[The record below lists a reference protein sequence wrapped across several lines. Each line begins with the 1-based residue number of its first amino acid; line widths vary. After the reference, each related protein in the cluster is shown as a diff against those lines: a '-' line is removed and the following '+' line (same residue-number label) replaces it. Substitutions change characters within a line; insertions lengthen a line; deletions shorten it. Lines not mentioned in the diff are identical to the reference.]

1 MEAAFL
7 SQLAAVKS
15 APATLEEESTTTPA
29 IPARSVTKTY
39 AAVPQRDTTT
49 SIELGRISAG
59 PATPAVAPASFR
71 SGITTPSDLESSR
84 PASPA
89 AGPATGHEDGVEAL
103 QDLWDPYMNR
113 FRLMSA
119 CFMNFLD
126 GLNDSASGP
135 LIPYMEK
142 YYGIGYAIVSLI
154 FVGQAVGFITGA
166 AFIDP
171 LRERLGRA
179 KALAV
184 GQLFMVGGYVI
195 IACTAPFPAIV
206 CAFFLIGLGMSI
218 NLALGNI
225 FCGSLSNSTTA
236 LGAMHG
242 SYGIGGIAGPLIA
255 TAFVTVSN
263 MVWSRYYLVTLALA
277 ALNGFFALWTYWHY
291 EKEHPAPA
299 VLPLRTSSN
308 TQEQQEQQQPP
319 TAAASS
325 RVAGLMQASKS
336 RVVLLGALF
345 IFAYQGAEVSISGW
359 VISFLEETRN
369 GDPSSVGYVTA
380 GFWAGITLGRF
391 VLSVPAHRIGE
402 KVSVYGVVA
411 GAAVFEL
418 LVWLVPN
425 VVGDAVS
432 VSVVGLLL
440 GPVYPCAAAIF
451 MRTMSRTEKLSGMGV
466 ISAFGSSGG
475 AAAPFTTGILA
486 QAAGTFV
493 LHPIAIGLFGVMLV
507 CWYGLPSS
515 RKRNE

>member
-1 MEAAFL
+1 MDAAFL
-7 SQLAAVKS
+7 SQLVAVES
-15 APATLEEESTTTPA
+15 APANMESTPA
-29 IPARSVTKTY
+29 RPPRSVTKTY
-39 AAVPQRDTTT
+39 PAVPQRDTM
-49 SIELGRISAG
+49 SIELGRISG
-59 PATPAVAPASFR
+59 PATRAGTGTTTPATPGFR
-71 SGITTPSDLESSR
+71 SGVTTPSDLELSR
-84 PASPA
+84 PVSPVGPG
-89 AGPATGHEDGVEAL
+89 AGQEDGVEAL
-103 QDLWDPYMNR
+103 QNMWDPYMNR
-113 FRLMSA
+113 YRLMSA
-119 CFMNFLD
+119 CFMNLLN
-126 GLNDSASGP
+126 GLSDSASGP

-142 YYGIGYAIVSLI
+142 YYGIGYAMVSLI

-166 AFIDP
+166 GFIDP

-179 KALAV
+179 KTLAV
-184 GQLFMVGGYVI
+184 AQVFMVGGYVI
-195 IACTAPFPAIV
+195 IACTAPFAAIA
-206 CAFFLIGLGMSI
+206 CAFFLIGLGMSL

-225 FCGSLSNSTTA
+225 FCGNLSNSTAA

-242 SYGIGGIAGPLIA
+242 SYGIGGITGPLIA

-263 MVWSRYYLVTLALA
+263 MVWSRYYLVTLVLA

-291 EKEHPAPA
+291 EKEHQDAAPA
-299 VLPLRTSSN
+299 VPLRPWASG
-308 TQEQQEQQQPP
+308 EQQPP
-319 TAAASS
+319 PPPAARKS
-325 RVAGLMQASKS
+325 RIAGLMQAFRS

-369 GDPSSVGYVTA
+369 GDPSSVGYVTS

-391 VLSVPAHRIGE
+391 VLSIPAHRIGE
-402 KVSVYGVVA
+402 KVFVYGVVV

-432 VSVVGLLL
+432 VSIVGLLL

-493 LHPIAIGLFGVMLV
+493 LHPLAIGLFAVMLV
-507 CWYGLPSS
+507 CWYGLPSL

>member
-7 SQLAAVKS
+7 SQLVAVES
-15 APATLEEESTTTPA
+15 APANLESMPLR
-29 IPARSVTKTY
+29 PARSVTKTY
-39 AAVPQRDTTT
+39 PAVPQRDTA
-49 SIELGRISAG
+49 SIELERISR
-59 PATPAVAPASFR
+59 PATHTGTGTATPVTPGFR
-71 SGITTPSDLESSR
+71 SGFTTPNELESSR
-84 PASPA
+84 AASPVM
-89 AGPATGHEDGVEAL
+89 GHDDGVEAL
-103 QDLWDPYMNR
+103 QNMWDPYMNR
-113 FRLMSA
+113 FRLLSA
-119 CFMNFLD
+119 CLMNFMD
-126 GLNDSASGP
+126 GLSDSASGP

-142 YYGIGYAIVSLI
+142 YYGIGYAVVSLI

-166 AFIDP
+166 ACIDP

-179 KALAV
+179 RALALA
-184 GQLFMVGGYVI
+184 QIFMVGGYVI
-195 IACTAPFPAIV
+195 IACTAPFAAIV

-225 FCGSLSNSTTA
+225 FCGSLTNSTTA

-242 SYGIGGIAGPLIA
+242 SYGIGGITGPLIA

-263 MVWSRYYLVTLALA
+263 MVWSRYYLVTLGLA

-291 EKEHPAPA
+291 EKEHQNAAPA
-299 VLPLRTSSN
+299 HQLRTSS
-308 TQEQQEQQQPP
+308 EQAP
-319 TAAASS
+319 AASKI
-325 RVAGLMQASKS
+325 AGIMKAFKS

-369 GDPSSVGYVTA
+369 GDPSSVGYVTS

-391 VLSVPAHRIGE
+391 VLSIPAHKIGE
-402 KVSVYGVVA
+402 KVFVYGVVV

-425 VVGDAVS
+425 VIGDAVS
-432 VSVVGLLL
+432 VSIVGLLL

-451 MRTMSRTEKLSGMGV
+451 MRTMSRAEKLSGMGV

-493 LHPIAIGLFGVMLV
+493 LHPIAIGLFGVMLM
-507 CWYGLPSS
+507 CWYGLPST
-515 RKRNE
+515 RKRRE